1 MSPLLAAAPPAPEIP
16 PHTGGLLLLLDG
28 TAGLLTVAALGIVLL
43 LVLIIKV
50 RLQPFVALLAV
61 SIAVGLSAGLSV
73 TELFGTVQKSTSVSM
88 IESGMGGILGHVAII
103 IGLGTMLGAIL
114 EVSGG
119 AEALSTRLLNLFG
132 EKRAPLAMGLTGL
145 IFGIPVFFDV
155 GIFVLAPIVYAAAK
169 RSGKSILLYAMPLLA
184 GLSMTH
190 AFLPPHPGPVAA
202 AALFKVDLGWVI
214 LMGIVVGIPA
224 VLAAWAYAAWIGNRL
239 FVPVPQDMLEA
250 ADEAKAAVAEER
262 AARRAAARSTGAT
275 AGNGNGNGTGNGAG
289 KGAGDDKGTG
299 TGTVATAQ
307 AGLSGAAD
315 DDYAEQPVPLPTVFL
330 IIGTPLLL
338 ILAATFSSI
347 ALDPSTLRS
356 VIEFFGHPF
365 VALTIALLMAY
376 YLLGIRRGWSRK
388 SLETVSTSSLKPVGN
403 ILLVV
408 GAGGIFGAVLKGS
421 GIADALADTFND
433 VGLPVIVLAWLIS
446 VVLRVAQGSATV
458 AIVTTAGIVVP
469 LVEGQDLSQAHLAL
483 IIMAISAGSIFASH
497 VNDGGFWIVA
507 KYFGISERDT
517 LKSWTVLET
526 VLSVAGFAMA
536 ALLSVFI

>member
-1 MSPLLAAAPPAPEIP
+1 MVHAALAAAAAPATPPAP
-16 PHTGGLLLLLDG
+16 PHTGGLLALIPG
-28 TAGLLTVAALGIVLL
+28 TPGLLTVAALGILL
-43 LVLIIKV
+43 LLFLIIKV
-50 RLQPFVALLAV
+50 RLQPFVALLGV
-61 SIAVGLSAGLSV
+61 SIAVGLAAGLSV
-73 TELFGTVQKSTSVSM
+73 TELFGTVQKSSLPSL

-119 AEALSTRLLNLFG
+119 AEVLSARLLGLFG
-132 EKRAPLAMGLTGL
+132 ERRAPLAMGLTGL

-169 RSGKSILLYAMPLLA
+169 RSGKSILLYCMPLLA

-202 AALFKVDLGWVI
+202 AGLFKVDLGWII
-214 LMGIVVGIPA
+214 LMGIVCGIPA
-224 VLAAWAYAAWIGNRL
+224 VLAAWAYAAWIGKRI
-239 FVPVPQDMLEA
+239 FVPVPQDMVEA
-250 ADEAKAAVAEER
+250 AEESRAAVIAEQT
-262 AARRAAARSTGAT
+262 AAGVRPHEKPVAL
-275 AGNGNGNGTGNGAG
+275 
-289 KGAGDDKGTG
+289 
-299 TGTVATAQ
+299 GTVLA
-307 AGLSGAAD
+307 
-315 DDYAEQPVPLPTVFL
+315 
-330 IIGTPLLL
+330 IIGTPLVL
-338 ILAATFSSI
+338 ILLATFSSI

-356 VIEFFGHPF
+356 VVEFFGNPF
-365 VALTIALLMAY
+365 VALTIALLLAY

-388 SLETVSTSSLKPVGN
+388 SLETVSTASLKPVGN

-421 GIADALADTFND
+421 GVADALSETFHN
-433 VGLPVIVLAWLIS
+433 VGLPVILLAWLVS

-458 AIVTTAGIVVP
+458 AIVTTAGIVLP
-469 LVEGQDLSQAHLAL
+469 LIDGQHLSQPHLAL

-497 VNDGGFWIVA
+497 VNDGGFWMVA

-526 VLSVAGFAMA
+526 VLSVVGFLVAVGVG
-536 ALLSVFI
+536 LVV

>member
-1 MSPLLAAAPPAPEIP
+1 MLLAADAPPETP
-16 PHTGGLLLLLDG
+16 PHTGGLLLLIDG

-43 LVLIIKV
+43 LFLIIKV
-50 RLQPFVALLAV
+50 RLQPFVALLGV
-61 SIAVGLSAGLSV
+61 SIAVGLAAGLSV
-73 TELFGTVQKSTSVSM
+73 TELFGTVQKSAAVSM
-88 IESGMGGILGHVAII
+88 IETGMGGILGHVAII

-119 AEALSTRLLNLFG
+119 AEVLSARLLNLFG
-132 EKRAPLAMGLTGL
+132 EKRAPLAMGVTGVV
-145 IFGIPVFFDV
+145 FGIPVFFDV

-202 AALFKVDLGWVI
+202 AGLFKVDLGWVI
-214 LMGIVVGIPA
+214 LMGVVVGVPA
-224 VLAAWAYAAWIGNRL
+224 VLAAWAYAAWIGRRI
-239 FVPVPQDMLEA
+239 FVEVPQDMVEA
-250 ADEAKAAVAEER
+250 AEESKAAVAAEQR
-262 AARRAAARSTGAT
+262 ASGITPRETPVAL
-275 AGNGNGNGTGNGAG
+275 
-289 KGAGDDKGTG
+289 
-299 TGTVATAQ
+299 GTVLA
-307 AGLSGAAD
+307 
-315 DDYAEQPVPLPTVFL
+315 

-338 ILAATFSSI
+338 ILLATFSSI
-347 ALDPSTLRS
+347 ALDPSTGRS

-365 VALTIALLMAY
+365 VALTIALLLAY

-388 SLETVSTSSLKPVGN
+388 SLETVSTASLKPVGN

-408 GAGGIFGAVLKGS
+408 GAGGVFGAVLKGS

-433 VGLPVIVLAWLIS
+433 VGLPVILLAWLIS

-469 LVEGQDLSQAHLAL
+469 LVEGQGLSQAHLAL

-497 VNDGGFWIVA
+497 VNDGGFWMVA

-526 VLSVAGFAMA
+526 VLSVAGFVVA
-536 ALLSVFI
+536 ALLSLII

>member
-1 MSPLLAAAPPAPEIP
+1 MPLAAPPTPPPP
-16 PHTGGLLLLLDG
+16 PHTGGLLALIPG
-28 TAGLLTVAALGIVLL
+28 TGGLLTVAALGIVLL

-61 SIAVGLSAGLSV
+61 SIAVGLGAGLSV
-73 TELFGTVQKSTSVSM
+73 TELFGTVQKSDAVSL
-88 IESGMGGILGHVAII
+88 IETGMGGILGHVAII

-119 AEALSTRLLNLFG
+119 AEVLSSRLLNLFG

-169 RSGKSILLYAMPLLA
+169 RSGKSILLYCMPLLA

-202 AALFKVDLGWVI
+202 AGLLKVDLGWVI
-214 LMGIVVGIPA
+214 LMGILVGIPS
-224 VLAAWAYAAWIGNRL
+224 VLAAWVYASWIGKRL
-239 FVPVPQDMLEA
+239 FVAVPQDMVEA
-250 ADEAKAAVAEER
+250 AEEAKAAVAAEQ
-262 AARRAAARSTGAT
+262 AAAGRRSLGSPMP
-275 AGNGNGNGTGNGAG
+275 
-289 KGAGDDKGTG
+289 
-299 TGTVATAQ
+299 Q
-307 AGLSGAAD
+307 ARGEA
-315 DDYAEQPVPLPTVFL
+315 PVPLSTVLL
-330 IIGTPLLL
+330 IIGTPLVL

-365 VALTIALLMAY
+365 VALTLALLLAY

-388 SLETVSTSSLKPVGN
+388 SLERVSTSSLKPVGN

-408 GAGGIFGAVLKGS
+408 GAGGVFGAVLKGS
-421 GIADALADTFND
+421 GVAQALSDTFND

-458 AIVTTAGIVVP
+458 AIVTTAGIVLP
-469 LVEGQDLSQAHLAL
+469 LVEGGHHSQAFLAL

-507 KYFGISERDT
+507 KYFGISVRDT

-526 VLSVAGFAMA
+526 VLSVAGFAVAA
-536 ALLSVFI
+536 ALSLVV

>member
-1 MSPLLAAAPPAPEIP
+1 MSPSHTAVLAAATEAP
-16 PHTGGLLLLLDG
+16 PHTGGILTLIDG

-43 LVLIIKV
+43 LFLIIKI

-61 SIAVGLSAGLSV
+61 SIVVGLAAGLSV
-73 TELFGTVQKSTSVSM
+73 TELFGTVQKSDAVSV

-119 AEALSTRLLNLFG
+119 AEVLASRLLGLFG

-169 RSGKSILLYAMPLLA
+169 RSGKSILLYCLPLLA

-202 AALFKVDLGWVI
+202 AGLLHVDLGWVI
-214 LMGIVVGIPA
+214 LMGVVCGIPA
-224 VLAAWAYAAWIGNRL
+224 VLAAWVFSAWVGKRI
-239 FVPVPQDMLEA
+239 FVPVPQDMVEA
-250 ADEAKAAVAEER
+250 AEEARSAVVAEQR
-262 AARRAAARSTGAT
+262 AAGVEPRE
-275 AGNGNGNGTGNGAG
+275 
-289 KGAGDDKGTG
+289 K
-299 TGTVATAQ
+299 
-307 AGLSGAAD
+307 
-315 DDYAEQPVPLPTVFL
+315 PVPLGTVFT
-330 IIGTPLLL
+330 IIGTPLFL
-338 ILAATFSSI
+338 ILLATFSSI
-347 ALDPSTLRS
+347 AFDPSTFRS
-356 VIEFFGHPF
+356 VIEFFGSPF

-408 GAGGIFGAVLKGS
+408 GAGGIFGAVLKAS
-421 GIADALADTFND
+421 GVAGALSDTFQD
-433 VGLPVIVLAWLIS
+433 VGLPIIVLAYLLS
-446 VVLRVAQGSATV
+446 LVLRVAQGSATV
-458 AIVTTAGIVVP
+458 AIVTTAGIVAP
-469 LVEGQDLSQAHLAL
+469 LLSEGDYSQAFIAL
-483 IIMAISAGSIFASH
+483 VIMAISAGSIFASH
-497 VNDGGFWIVA
+497 VNDGGFWMVA

-517 LKSWTVLET
+517 LKTWTVLES
-526 VLSVAGFAMA
+526 VLSVAGFAVA
-536 ALLSVFI
+536 AVVSVFV

>member
-1 MSPLLAAAPPAPEIP
+1 MLIAAEPPPTP
-16 PHTGGLLLLLDG
+16 PHTGGLLTVIDG
-28 TAGLLTVAALGIVLL
+28 TAGLLTVAVLGIALL
-43 LVLIIKV
+43 LFLIIKV

-61 SIAVGLSAGLSV
+61 SIASGLAAGLSV
-73 TELFGTVQKSTSVSM
+73 TELFGTVQKSDAISQ
-88 IESGMGGILGHVAII
+88 IEAGMGGILGHVAII

-119 AEALSTRLLNLFG
+119 AEALSSRLLNLFG

-202 AALFKVDLGWVI
+202 AGLLHVDLGWII
-214 LMGIVVGIPA
+214 LMGVVVGIPS
-224 VLAAWAYAAWIGNRL
+224 VIAAWAYAAWIGKRV

-250 ADEAKAAVAEER
+250 AEEAKAAVAADRKDGPHGPTDETPV
-262 AARRAAARSTGAT
+262 SL
-275 AGNGNGNGTGNGAG
+275 
-289 KGAGDDKGTG
+289 
-299 TGTVATAQ
+299 GTVLT
-307 AGLSGAAD
+307 
-315 DDYAEQPVPLPTVFL
+315 
-330 IIGTPLLL
+330 IIGTPLVL

-347 ALDPSTLRS
+347 AFDPSTTRS
-356 VIEFFGHPF
+356 VIEFLGHPF

-388 SLETVSTSSLKPVGN
+388 SLETVSTASLKPVGN

-408 GAGGIFGAVLKGS
+408 GAGGIYGKVLQVS
-421 GIADALADTFND
+421 GIADALSDAFND
-433 VGLPVIVLAWLIS
+433 AGLPVILLAWLIS

-458 AIVTTAGIVVP
+458 AIVTTAGIVAP
-469 LVEGQDLSQAHLAL
+469 LLQNGDYSQAHLAL
-483 IIMAISAGSIFASH
+483 VIMAISAGSIFASH

-517 LKSWTVLET
+517 LKSWTVLES
-526 VLSVAGFAMA
+526 VLSVAGFAVA
-536 ALLSVFI
+536 ALVSLVV

>member
-1 MSPLLAAAPPAPEIP
+1 MFLAADAPPPP
-16 PHTGGLLLLLDG
+16 TPHTGGLLTLIDG
-28 TAGLLTVAALGIVLL
+28 TAGLLTVAALGIALL

-61 SIAVGLSAGLSV
+61 SISVGLAAGLSV
-73 TELFGTVQKSTSVSM
+73 TELFGTVQKSAAVSV

-119 AEALSTRLLNLFG
+119 AEVLSSRLLNLFG

-169 RSGKSILLYAMPLLA
+169 RSGKSIILYAMPLLA

-202 AALFKVDLGWVI
+202 AGLFDVSLGWVI

-224 VLAAWAYAAWIGNRL
+224 VIAAWGYAAWIGKRL
-239 FVPVPQDMLEA
+239 FVEVPQDMLEA
-250 ADEAKAAVAEER
+250 AEDAKAAVAAEQ
-262 AARRAAARSTGAT
+262 AATGRQPQEAPV
-275 AGNGNGNGTGNGAG
+275 AL
-289 KGAGDDKGTG
+289 
-299 TGTVATAQ
+299 GTVLA
-307 AGLSGAAD
+307 
-315 DDYAEQPVPLPTVFL
+315 
-330 IIGTPLLL
+330 IIGTPLVL

-347 ALDPSTLRS
+347 ALEESTLRS
-356 VIEFFGHPF
+356 VVEFFGNPF
-365 VALTIALLMAY
+365 VALTIALVMAY
-376 YLLGIRRGWSRK
+376 WLLGIRRGWSRK
-388 SLETVSTSSLKPVGN
+388 SLESVSTQSLKPVGN

-408 GAGGIFGAVLKGS
+408 GAGGVFGAVLKAS
-421 GIADALADTFND
+421 GVAQALSDTFND
-433 VGLPVIVLAWLIS
+433 VGLPIIVLAYLIS
-446 VVLRVAQGSATV
+446 LVLRVAQGSATV
-458 AIVTTAGIVVP
+458 AIVTTAGIVLP
-469 LVEGQDLSQAHLAL
+469 LVENGGHSQAFLAL
-483 IIMAISAGSIFASH
+483 VIMAISAGSIFASH

-517 LKSWTVLET
+517 LKSWTVLES
-526 VLSVAGFAMA
+526 VLSVAGFAVAA
-536 ALLSVFI
+536 ALSLVV

>member
-1 MSPLLAAAPPAPEIP
+1 MSPSHTAVLAAATEAP
-16 PHTGGLLLLLDG
+16 PHTGGILTLIDG

-43 LVLIIKV
+43 LFLIIKI

-61 SIAVGLSAGLSV
+61 SIVVGLSAGLSV
-73 TELFGTVQKSTSVSM
+73 TELFGTVQKSDAVSV

-119 AEALSTRLLNLFG
+119 AEVLASRLLGLFG

-169 RSGKSILLYAMPLLA
+169 RSGKSILLYCLPLLA

-202 AALFKVDLGWVI
+202 AGLLHVDLGWVI
-214 LMGIVVGIPA
+214 LMGVVCGIPA
-224 VLAAWAYAAWIGNRL
+224 VLAAWAFSAWVGKRI
-239 FVPVPQDMLEA
+239 FVPVPQDMVEA
-250 ADEAKAAVAEER
+250 AEEARSAVVAEQR
-262 AARRAAARSTGAT
+262 AAGVEPRE
-275 AGNGNGNGTGNGAG
+275 
-289 KGAGDDKGTG
+289 K
-299 TGTVATAQ
+299 
-307 AGLSGAAD
+307 
-315 DDYAEQPVPLPTVFL
+315 PVPLGTVFT
-330 IIGTPLLL
+330 IIGTPLFL
-338 ILAATFSSI
+338 ILLATFSSI
-347 ALDPSTLRS
+347 AFDPSTFRS
-356 VIEFFGHPF
+356 VIEFFGSPF

-408 GAGGIFGAVLKGS
+408 GAGGIFGAVLKAS
-421 GIADALADTFND
+421 GVAGALSDTFQD
-433 VGLPVIVLAWLIS
+433 VGLPIIVLAYLLS
-446 VVLRVAQGSATV
+446 LVLRVAQGSATV
-458 AIVTTAGIVVP
+458 AIVTTAGIVAP
-469 LVEGQDLSQAHLAL
+469 LLSEGDYSQAFIAL
-483 IIMAISAGSIFASH
+483 VIMAISAGSIFASH
-497 VNDGGFWIVA
+497 VNDGGFWMVA

-517 LKSWTVLET
+517 LKTWTVLES
-526 VLSVAGFAMA
+526 VLSVAGFAVA
-536 ALLSVFI
+536 AVVSVFV